1 MTLDQ
6 NQDTGV
12 LTISGTLDIDAANSL
27 RESLLDG
34 LRRRPEITA
43 DLTQVDS
50 CDAAAV
56 QVLLAAGKTLRIVAA
71 SDAVR
76 ETAAALGVR
85 LAKDQSDAS

>member
-6 NQDTGV
+6 NRDTGM
-12 LTISGTLDIDAANSL
+12 LTISGTLDIDAANYL

-43 DLTQVDS
+43 DLAQVDS
-50 CDAAAV
+50 CDAAAL
-56 QVLLAAGKTLRIVAA
+56 QVLWAAGQSLRIVAA
-71 SDAVR
+71 SDAVS

-85 LAKDQSDAS
+85 LQKDQSDAS